1 MTSYANSSGRRG
13 VHAGLLVA
21 LLLIGAG
28 CRQAD
33 GPIPTP
39 VDEQPN
45 KIADLAKDLRNV
57 ASRQPEAES
66 EMREDLDGFDATPRP
81 APLMRQL
88 GDALIAAAEGS
99 SLNDSQAEEV
109 ARLLFVLVT
118 GEELNARQAEQIA
131 GDLRNALAGAG
142 AGEDAA
148 AGVAQSAIELQ
159 AAITLNRERWYHLF

>member
-1 MTSYANSSGRRG
+1 MTSYAKSSGCRG
-13 VHAGLLVA
+13 IQVGLLVA
-21 LLLIGAG
+21 LLLIAAG

-45 KIADLAKDLRNV
+45 KISDLAKDLRNV

-81 APLMRQL
+81 APLMREL
-88 GDALIAAAEGS
+88 GDAVIGAAATS
-99 SLNDSQAEEV
+99 SLNDTQAEEV

-131 GDLRNALAGAG
+131 GDLRNALVAAG
-142 AGEDAA
+142 AGEEASA
-148 AGVAQSAIELQ
+148 RVAQSAIELQ
-159 AAITLNRERWYHLF
+159 EAITLNRQRWYHLF